1 MEYNGKPI
9 CPKCSSLYDKSLHIP
24 LILPNCN
31 HSICSKCICEMIIKN
46 NNCIVCPIDKKVNKE
61 IKSLKNLQINKNL
74 LGAFETTNKKVNKEK
89 NSNIPKLE
97 EVSLG
102 KEIISKSVNLKID
115 NNYFLNQNNNNN
127 SNTFSSTFLN
137 LKNKIENNTICS
149 LHLLPNNIICINGRV
164 KICSQCLKN
173 NNLHI
178 NHEILTE
185 DELLEQIEKL
195 IDKYQEIEKINLNF
209 NKIMDNNSENEISK
223 IIDEKIEKLKESVN
237 LTKNEIINNINIQIE
252 QIIYYLDFRKNEI
265 KNKINSN
272 FNEITKL
279 KEDIFN
285 WKKITCNKLDKLNE
299 INNISIECFKL
310 LDHDP
315 NNNLQ
320 NLFQKGTLLNDYY
333 KKFNETMDNLTKFS
347 NKGINIISNNDLI
360 EKIKFTYTKKKNN
373 KNNYIVNTKLF
384 NIIENEKLIN
394 DLNLIKFHFEY
405 GIRQSLNK
413 SFGNKTNNE
422 KIKDEKNKE
431 IKEKLNPIIT
441 FKQNYNN
448 NIFNNFNSYNYNY
461 QNSISPNIN
470 KKIKFDIN
478 IKSKS
483 PNHNKSKNINIKN
496 NINNTI
502 KEEYSNK
509 KNEKYKKINY
519 YKINPTKSTNFRNK
533 KIQGKKNNN
542 ESLNNINHFTLS
554 SAKNKKN
561 VKINKKESTSNEKS
575 NTYVYKNSFVIS
587 NNKKINDFEGSKLSK
602 IINPIDNIS
611 YQDSFNN
618 ISNLNF
624 LTSIFDKNSN
634 TNKNLDDI
642 SNKKSKLD
650 IENSFFNFSKINTS
664 KENINLKL
672 KNEEINNLII
682 NQLKTESPNFNG
694 NNMSGNSMT
703 LFCNMMKT
711 MENLK
716 VNELLME
723 HCNLKDDDINLLVK
737 SLIEKNVNLEMLD
750 LSWNEITDQS
760 ALYILDL
767 IKENKS
773 LNILLINNNSFSSTL
788 KKKLESY
795 VNLGRKDLPNIKLCI

>member
-74 LGAFETTNKKVNKEK
+74 IGAFETTNKKVNKEK

-149 LHLLPNNIICINGRV
+149 LHLLPNNIICINDRV

-347 NKGINIISNNDLI
+347 NKGINIISNNELI

-384 NIIENEKLIN
+384 NIIENEILIN

-405 GIRQSLNK
+405 GNRQSLNK
-413 SFGNKTNNE
+413 SFGNKNNNE
-422 KIKDEKNKE
+422 IKVKDEKNKE
-431 IKEKLNPIIT
+431 INEKLNPIIT

-448 NIFNNFNSYNYNY
+448 NIFNNFNSYNYNC
-461 QNSISPNIN
+461 QNAISPRIN
-470 KKIKFDIN
+470 KKINFNIN

-483 PNHNKSKNINIKN
+483 PNNKNKNKNIRN
-496 NINNTI
+496 NNTI

-509 KNEKYKKINY
+509 KNENYQKVHY
-519 YKINPTKSTNFRNK
+519 YKINPTKSSNFRNK
-533 KIQGKKNNN
+533 KNQGKKVTN
-542 ESLNNINHFTLS
+542 EPLNNINHYTLS
-554 SAKNKKN
+554 SARNKKN
-561 VKINKKESTSNEKS
+561 LTTNKKESISNEKS
-575 NTYVYKNSFVIS
+575 NTYIYKNSFNVS
-587 NNKKINDFEGSKLSK
+587 NNKKLNEFDGSKLSK
-602 IINPIDNIS
+602 IINPIENIS

-618 ISNLNF
+618 ISNLNY

-634 TNKNLDDI
+634 TNKNLDDM
-642 SNKKSKLD
+642 SNKKSKID
-650 IENSFFNFSKINTS
+650 IENSFLNFSKINTS
-664 KENINLKL
+664 KENLNLKL
-672 KNEEINNLII
+672 KNEELNNLII
-682 NQLKTESPNFNG
+682 NQLKTQSPNFNG
-694 NNMSGNSMT
+694 NNMNGNGMI
-703 LFCNMMKT
+703 LFCKLMKT
-711 MENLK
+711 MENIK
-716 VNELLME
+716 INELLME
-723 HCNLKDDDINLLVK
+723 HCNLNDDDINLLIK
-737 SLIEKNVNLEMLD
+737 ILIEKNVNLEMLD

-795 VNLGRKDLPNIKLCI
+795 VNLGREGLPNIKLCI